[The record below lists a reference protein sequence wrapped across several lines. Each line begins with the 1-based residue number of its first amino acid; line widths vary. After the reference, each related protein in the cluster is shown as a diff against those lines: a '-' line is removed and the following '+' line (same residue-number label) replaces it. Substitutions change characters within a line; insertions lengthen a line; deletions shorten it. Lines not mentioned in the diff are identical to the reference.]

1 MTLSVVNRIFS
12 RSFVVLTLITLCT
25 LTVSLPA
32 RAEADGHI
40 VSNHA
45 LQQQMQSQAATRQ
58 QNIQTVTR
66 FFSTPL
72 ARHAMKM
79 EHVDPSQV
87 TKAIPTLSNS
97 ELANLSSRA
106 NQANQQFAAGNLS
119 QNQMLLLIIVL
130 LIVVILVAVH

>member
-1 MTLSVVNRIFS
+1 MTVSVLKRLFS
-12 RSFVVLTLITLCT
+12 HSSLVLA
-25 LTVSLPA
+25 LTALLAFAASLPA
-32 RAEADGHI
+32 RAESNNHI

-45 LQQQMQSQAATRQ
+45 LQQQMQTQSATRQ
-58 QNIQTVTR
+58 KNMETVTK

-72 ARHAMKM
+72 AQRAMKI

-87 TKAIPTLSNS
+87 KKAIPTLSNS

-106 NQANQQFAAGNLS
+106 NQANQQFAAGTLS
-119 QNQMLLLIIVL
+119 TNQMLLLIIVL